1 MVRHFTFI
9 TTVLVVMG
17 LLTHIDAKAQGQ
29 DQHHL
34 WIGNPLNKIVDK
46 GDTDMGT
53 VYLYNVGTGKFLNTG
68 SYWGTAVVGFNVGMT
83 THVLSTSKPNTYKM
97 TGPLVTTEGKTRSI
111 ITGYTLTEGSTGRT
125 NLPRPNIRMVF
136 WSGR

>member
-46 GDTDMGT
+46 GDTDMGRCISIMS
-53 VYLYNVGTGKFLNTG
+53 VRVSSLIQVVTGEL
-68 SYWGTAVVGFNVGMT
+68 
-83 THVLSTSKPNTYKM
+83 
-97 TGPLVTTEGKTRSI
+97 R
-111 ITGYTLTEGSTGRT
+111 
-125 NLPRPNIRMVF
+125 
-136 WSGR
+136 